1 MVLLVADPA
10 RNTKIEAR
18 MAVDLPTLIAIRRRM
33 ENLRGFSRLGFRAQ
47 RVRPFRVS
55 VLMQGNAAAT

>member
-1 MVLLVADPA
+1 
-10 RNTKIEAR
+10 

-55 VLMQGNAAAT
+55 VSMRGQRRGDLAMFEQCTLR